1 MATVAE
7 IEQQIAALRAR
18 LGSLEDAKIT
28 VQAEIERLQ
37 FQAVDLKSAARRQ
50 REGGDIAGADALRAQ
65 AQALDDRAAGLYNS
79 QAFRDVDTAESEIRR
94 LENELYNAQQ
104 KAKFEESQQTQKP
117 ATEERTAEQKAE
129 SDKTTPVVDKPA
141 PVQAEGA
148 DNKNPPPTADRPSQ
162 TEQQIAND
170 DDPQNLV
177 KSTTKQQANVQG
189 NIDVSGDITPQSNIL
204 DNFASNTW
212 TASVYLLSP
221 AQYTELVTTKKKRVN
236 GYNLLFQSGGA
247 PNNVGGYQG
256 ASNPAFQAKTDAEGG
271 NQGVAPG
278 IPGSNAPDAG
288 RNPAFAQDFYID
300 SVTFENLLPGKQTQA
315 AHNIVSL
322 KFTVIEPGNITLL
335 DRIHAAVQDMAQTL
349 GETDTV
355 NYTAA
360 QYLMVMRWYGYD
372 INGNLV
378 AGKTAPDV
386 NGISDTNA
394 IVEKFFPF
402 QIYKVDWSVTS
413 KLVNY
418 EFECVPTGH
427 MVAGST
433 KRGTI
438 PYDVQLTAQTV
449 EELLSGNAV
458 YENKAAPADNPGAT
472 TTPKSTAGQNTR
484 DANRETASLAARYP
498 PPKTNTAPTPKII
511 SKSGL
516 AAAMTEYSA
525 QYVLDGKIK
534 VADTYEIIFADG
546 AEDIKNA
553 TIILPGSIVDQKQTS
568 MSNTGN
574 PNQTLNP
581 NTDSIKITTRNW
593 SITAGMQMSQV
604 IELAIRNSSYI
615 YNQGLT
621 VNLESSDKEQA
632 NLKASGKPVQWYKIN
647 FQAVPIGYD
656 SRTRDF
662 AYHVI
667 YIISKYEI
675 PNFDSLYFP
684 IGKFRGVHKRYPYW
698 FTGLNTAIIDFSA
711 NFNAA
716 YNMTI
721 SGGPDVE
728 SADAAIR
735 ARLSS
740 NTRDLIKYSVASR
753 STESSKG
760 AEGRG
765 NEAGANASEYLYA
778 MDQPGGSTVKI
789 IGDPAW
795 IQQGSLCGG
804 ITAQD
809 LSVSAFLP
817 DGTIN
822 FDNMQVLFEVVWQRP
837 EDYDLN
843 TGLADPYA
851 RQNRQN
857 GTPGEPI
864 QTNVYQATKVLNE
877 FRGGKFEQTIT
888 GLLYMI
894 PIPESKKA
902 DLRDLEAGVSRGTR
916 PTTAQPE
923 DDSVNRAE
931 NAKFA
936 RQGNRSSVPISGSA
950 VVTGDGT
957 AVVTPQIPAVQS
969 AMNQASAAFSGTGTP
984 IAPIFSNPNYSAA
997 AISGTSFTAAGI
1009 TPADTIASV
1018 GYPRAPTGAGVN
1030 PITFTDAP
1038 LPLNTTLQNVRQRIQ
1053 QIAKDS

>member
-1 MATVAE
+1 M
-7 IEQQIAALRAR
+7 
-18 LGSLEDAKIT
+18 
-28 VQAEIERLQ
+28 
-37 FQAVDLKSAARRQ
+37 
-50 REGGDIAGADALRAQ
+50 
-65 AQALDDRAAGLYNS
+65 
-79 QAFRDVDTAESEIRR
+79 
-94 LENELYNAQQ
+94 
-104 KAKFEESQQTQKP
+104 
-117 ATEERTAEQKAE
+117 
-129 SDKTTPVVDKPA
+129 
-141 PVQAEGA
+141 
-148 DNKNPPPTADRPSQ
+148 
-162 TEQQIAND
+162 
-170 DDPQNLV
+170 
-177 KSTTKQQANVQG
+177 
-189 NIDVSGDITPQSNIL
+189 L
-204 DNFASNTW
+204 DNFASNVW

-221 AQYTELVTTKKKRVN
+221 AQYTELVTTKRKRVN

-256 ASNPAFQAKTDAEGG
+256 SSNPAYQADTNVEGG
-271 NQGVAPG
+271 NQGTAPG
-278 IPGSNAPDAG
+278 VPGRNAPDAG

-315 AHNIVSL
+315 AHNVTTL

-335 DRIHAAVQDMAQTL
+335 DRIHAAVQDMAQT
-349 GETDTV
+349 GENTDTV

-378 AGKTAPDV
+378 AGKTAPDADGV
-386 NGISDTNA
+386 SDTNS

-402 QIYKVDWSVTS
+402 QIRKVDWSVTS
-413 KLVNY
+413 KLVSY
-418 EFECVPTGH
+418 EFEGVPTGH
-427 MVAGST
+427 NVANST
-433 KRGTI
+433 NRGTI

-449 EELLSGNAV
+449 EELLSGNAQYSSV
-458 YENKAAPADNPGAT
+458 APNAALP
-472 TTPKSTAGQNTR
+472 
-484 DANRETASLAARYP
+484 RETVAATARTNFAATDSRRLDQQT
-498 PPKTNTAPTPKII
+498 PPKTNTAPTPKTI

-516 AAAMTEYSA
+516 AAAMTQYAA
-525 QYVLDGKIK
+525 QYVAPQGKYT
-534 VADTYEIIFADG
+534 VPDTYEIIFADG

-553 TIILPGSIVDQKQTS
+553 TITLPGSIIEQKQTS
-568 MSNTGN
+568 MSNTGD
-574 PNQTLNP
+574 PNQTLNS

-604 IELAIRNSSYI
+604 IDLAIRNSSYI
-615 YNQGLT
+615 YSQALT
-621 VNLESSDKEQA
+621 VNDEQGKEKP
-632 NLKASGKPVQWYKIN
+632 NPNASGKPVQWYKIN
-647 FQAVPIGYD
+647 FQAIPNGYD
-656 SRTRDF
+656 PARNDY

-675 PNFDSLYFP
+675 PNFDSKYFP
-684 IGKFRGVHKRYPYW
+684 LGKFRGVHKRYPYW

-728 SADAAIR
+728 SADAQLR
-735 ARLSS
+735 RKLSS
-740 NTRDLIKYSVASR
+740 NTRDLIKYSAASR
-753 STESSKG
+753 STESSMG
-760 AEGRG
+760 AEGKG
-765 NEAGANASEYLYA
+765 NEIGANASEYLYA
-778 MDQPGGSTVKI
+778 MDQPGGTVMKI

-837 EDYDLN
+837 EDYNLL

-864 QTNVYQATKVLNE
+864 QTNVYQAIKVVNE
-877 FRGGKFEQTIT
+877 FRGGKFEQQIT

-902 DLRDLEAGVSRGTR
+902 DRRDLEARNSRGTR
-916 PTTAQPE
+916 PATTAQPE

-931 NAKFA
+931 SAKFA
-936 RQGNRSSVPISGSA
+936 SQGNRGSAPVSGSA
-950 VVTGDGT
+950 VITGDGT

-969 AMNQASAAFSGTGTP
+969 AMNQASARFSGAGTP
-984 IAPIFSNPNYSAA
+984 MAPIFSNPNYSLA
-997 AISGTSFTAAGI
+997 AISGTSFTATGI
-1009 TPADTIASV
+1009 SPADTTAPA
-1018 GYPRAPTGAGVN
+1018 GYPRAPTGSGVS